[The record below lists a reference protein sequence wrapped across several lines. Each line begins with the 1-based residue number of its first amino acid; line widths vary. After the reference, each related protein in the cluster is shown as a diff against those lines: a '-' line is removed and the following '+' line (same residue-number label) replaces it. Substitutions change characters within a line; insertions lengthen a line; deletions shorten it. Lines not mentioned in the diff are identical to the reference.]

1 MKSRK
6 DYPIWFYFDDEEDDY
21 DEDGYYYKKEKD
33 WIDYEGEKDEREI
46 TIFNFPYGKIR
57 IING

>member
-33 WIDYEGEKDEREI
+33 WIDYGGEEDERDND
-46 TIFNFPYGKIR
+46 FQFPIW
-57 IING
+57 

>member
-6 DYPIWFYFDDEEDDY
+6 DYPVWFYFDDEEDDY
-21 DEDGYYYKKEKD
+21 DEDGYYFKKEKD
-33 WIDYEGEKDEREI
+33 WIDYEGERTREI
-46 TIFNFPYGKIR
+46 TIFNFLYGKIR